1 MRAELKNFAE
11 KGEAIRAARYNWTDE
26 RVTFFLEQFAAQRQQ
41 RALYTR
47 YASDYHRALSVIR
60 EEIEHAFPE
69 DRLSHTQISDKYKE
83 LRSLYQNFLAF
94 LELPDLE
101 YDEETGKID
110 APDAQW
116 SFIRLRGGYHCEK
129 DLRERGFGPAR
140 LQLFRSAFPYEQG
153 NTLMMMCSWD
163 SDDDHLLKEI
173 LKKKKRAPRGEK
185 KAGEKRKRV
194 TKPASKAK
202 ATKVFSEK
210 LKQSI
215 RLGPMREGE
224 EKMPFAQR
232 EFTRVKSD
240 VQTRMKLFDTPDAQ
254 INDFL
259 NLVQHDDCLMIK
271 YNSSND
277 GGKRKIFWRL
287 LQDTGKVPARW

>member
-1 MRAELKNFAE
+1 M
-11 KGEAIRAARYNWTDE
+11 
-26 RVTFFLEQFAAQRQQ
+26 
-41 RALYTR
+41 
-47 YASDYHRALSVIR
+47 IR
-60 EEIEHAFPE
+60 EEIEDAFPE

-110 APDAQW
+110 APDARW
-116 SFIRLRGGYHCEK
+116 SFIRLKGGHKCEQ
-129 DLRERGFGPAR
+129 DLRERGFSPAR

-153 NTLMMMCSWD
+153 NSLMMMCSWD

-173 LKKKKRAPRGEK
+173 FKKKKRAPQGQK
-185 KAGEKRKRV
+185 KAEPKPGEKRKRV

-224 EKMPFAQR
+224 EKMPFALR

-240 VQTRMKLFDTPDAQ
+240 AQTRMKLFDTPDTT

-259 NLVQHDDCLMIK
+259 DLIQHHDDLMIK
-271 YNSSND
+271 YHSSND

-287 LQDTGKVPARW
+287 LQDNGKISVRW